1 MAVIVPLGNYF
12 AGSSLLHRLDSRV
25 KLLLLT
31 GFLAGLFMVQSWL
44 GLAGFSLLLL
54 AAYLNAHLPPRLALR
69 GLTPLIII
77 LVFTILANAFGFAT
91 DSTLSPPLTPWS
103 TTAQKES
110 AESDAS
116 PSLTIEPTSTPL
128 LITEPTPNS
137 QFSVRSVTT
146 HSLTIEPTSNPQLTA
161 ASVSPTTDPL
171 LETEQNNFVPLIGDF
186 GFKPAGFLRGVYLAI
201 RIILLFSSTSLLTFT
216 TALVALSDALVA
228 MLRPLKALHVPTED
242 IAMVFSIALRFIV
255 LTAQETEQI
264 MIAQQVRGAVFNR
277 GGPIRRAQAW
287 LPVLVPLFV
296 KLFRRADRLAAAME
310 TRCYRGE
317 GRTHLR
323 AKRLKPQ
330 TILAALAAATTL
342 VATGVFL

>member
-1 MAVIVPLGNYF
+1 MAVVIPLGNYF
-12 AGSSLLHRLDSRV
+12 AGSSLLHRLDSRA
-25 KLLLLT
+25 KLLLLV
-31 GFLAGLFMVQSWL
+31 GFLAGLFLVQSWL

-54 AAYLNAHLPPRLALR
+54 VAYLNARLPLRLALR

-77 LVFTILANAFGFAT
+77 LVFTILANALGFAT
-91 DSTLSPPLTPWS
+91 DSTLAPALTPWS
-103 TTAQKES
+103 TTTQTETARS
-110 AESDAS
+110 ATT
-116 PSLTIEPTSTPL
+116 PSLTTDSTSITLLTAKPASTP
-128 LITEPTPNS
+128 
-137 QFSVRSVTT
+137 QFIAGS
-146 HSLTIEPTSNPQLTA
+146 TSPA
-161 ASVSPTTDPL
+161 ADSP
-171 LETEQNNFVPLIGDF
+171 LEAEQNGFVPLIGDF
-186 GFKPAGFLRGVYLAI
+186 GFKPAGFLRGIYLAI

-264 MIAQQVRGAVFNR
+264 MVAQQARGAVFNH

-323 AKRLKPQ
+323 AMRLKPQ
-330 TILAALAAATTL
+330 TFLAALAVATTL
-342 VATGVFL
+342 VATGVIL